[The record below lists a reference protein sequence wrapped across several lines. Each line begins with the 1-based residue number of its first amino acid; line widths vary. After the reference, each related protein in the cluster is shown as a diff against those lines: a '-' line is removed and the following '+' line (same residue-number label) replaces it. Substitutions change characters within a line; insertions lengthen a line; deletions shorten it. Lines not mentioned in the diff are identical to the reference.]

1 MKVLPRLF
9 CLAPLVAASFAFTP
23 KARAVPPPFNPSP
36 QKTAIMREA
45 VNRINLSIEQ
55 KLAEKEIPYNES
67 LNDHLFVRRIYVDLS
82 GTIPTYEQVTSFVRN
97 RDPYKRTRLINQLLA
112 SEGYVSHLYNY
123 LADLFRIQ
131 SQMPGSNLRSDPF
144 IAWLKDSIH
153 QDKPYNRI
161 VYEMI
166 SASGRLHDNPAVG
179 YHLRDIDMK
188 LDHVS
193 FMSKIFLAKDI
204 SCAQCHDH
212 PFEEWTQM
220 DYYSLASF
228 LGGLETKGKATS
240 PDKKKKGKKPG
251 STPSDEVKETMQE
264 FLKSRN
270 FELAIAKKENL
281 SFTRDK
287 EKVKEKAKQFRDAFD
302 RLMNDNRYNVHDK
315 EDAIMKLP
323 DDYQYD
329 DAKPGEEVKPRVLVG
344 AEPKFPR
351 NLSNREQLA
360 QWIASPNNQWF
371 ALTIAN
377 RMWARFFGL
386 GVAEPLHDVEVDDAP
401 NPVLLKTI
409 TEVMIALD
417 FDLRAFSWVLAHTN
431 SYNRLATR
439 KLITEKDDY
448 YFQGPTLRRMT
459 AEQVW
464 DSFVTLLVEDPL
476 RYRSAPSLTLQNI
489 TSAETAITF
498 AESLTQSTGKGK
510 KKSQGQFLLLDSQT
524 GETVLQGGKDMGSSS
539 GDPAAQRVTSG
550 RGKEKLILARASELE
565 QPTPQGHF
573 LRKFGQSERTYVAGA
588 SNLSGSVPQIMELMN
603 GFATEALINQDSLI
617 FKKMKDERS
626 PSKRAEIVFL
636 SVLSRLATPSEQKL
650 LRKTLLKSDEE
661 DMAALIWAL
670 LNTPEFFFI
679 K

>member
-1 MKVLPRLF
+1 
-9 CLAPLVAASFAFTP
+9 
-23 KARAVPPPFNPSP
+23 
-36 QKTAIMREA
+36 
-45 VNRINLSIEQ
+45 
-55 KLAEKEIPYNES
+55 
-67 LNDHLFVRRIYVDLS
+67 
-82 GTIPTYEQVTSFVRN
+82 
-97 RDPYKRTRLINQLLA
+97 
-112 SEGYVSHLYNY
+112 
-123 LADLFRIQ
+123 
-131 SQMPGSNLRSDPF
+131 
-144 IAWLKDSIH
+144 
-153 QDKPYNRI
+153 
-161 VYEMI
+161 
-166 SASGRLHDNPAVG
+166 
-179 YHLRDIDMK
+179 
-188 LDHVS
+188 
-193 FMSKIFLAKDI
+193 
-204 SCAQCHDH
+204 
-212 PFEEWTQM
+212 
-220 DYYSLASF
+220 
-228 LGGLETKGKATS
+228 
-240 PDKKKKGKKPG
+240 
-251 STPSDEVKETMQE
+251 
-264 FLKSRN
+264 
-270 FELAIAKKENL
+270 
-281 SFTRDK
+281 
-287 EKVKEKAKQFRDAFD
+287 
-302 RLMNDNRYNVHDK
+302 
-315 EDAIMKLP
+315 
-323 DDYQYD
+323 
-329 DAKPGEEVKPRVLVG
+329 
-344 AEPKFPR
+344 
-351 NLSNREQLA
+351 
-360 QWIASPNNQWF
+360 
-371 ALTIAN
+371 
-377 RMWARFFGL
+377 MWARFFGL

-661 DMAALIWAL
+661 DMADLIWAL

>member
-1 MKVLPRLF
+1 
-9 CLAPLVAASFAFTP
+9 
-23 KARAVPPPFNPSP
+23 
-36 QKTAIMREA
+36 
-45 VNRINLSIEQ
+45 
-55 KLAEKEIPYNES
+55 
-67 LNDHLFVRRIYVDLS
+67 
-82 GTIPTYEQVTSFVRN
+82 
-97 RDPYKRTRLINQLLA
+97 
-112 SEGYVSHLYNY
+112 
-123 LADLFRIQ
+123 
-131 SQMPGSNLRSDPF
+131 
-144 IAWLKDSIH
+144 
-153 QDKPYNRI
+153 
-161 VYEMI
+161 
-166 SASGRLHDNPAVG
+166 
-179 YHLRDIDMK
+179 
-188 LDHVS
+188 
-193 FMSKIFLAKDI
+193 
-204 SCAQCHDH
+204 
-212 PFEEWTQM
+212 
-220 DYYSLASF
+220 
-228 LGGLETKGKATS
+228 
-240 PDKKKKGKKPG
+240 
-251 STPSDEVKETMQE
+251 
-264 FLKSRN
+264 
-270 FELAIAKKENL
+270 
-281 SFTRDK
+281 
-287 EKVKEKAKQFRDAFD
+287 
-302 RLMNDNRYNVHDK
+302 
-315 EDAIMKLP
+315 
-323 DDYQYD
+323 
-329 DAKPGEEVKPRVLVG
+329 
-344 AEPKFPR
+344 
-351 NLSNREQLA
+351 
-360 QWIASPNNQWF
+360 
-371 ALTIAN
+371 
-377 RMWARFFGL
+377 
-386 GVAEPLHDVEVDDAP
+386 VDDAP

-448 YFQGPTLRRMT
+448 YFPGPTLRRMT

-661 DMAALIWAL
+661 DMADLIWAL

>member
-1 MKVLPRLF
+1 
-9 CLAPLVAASFAFTP
+9 
-23 KARAVPPPFNPSP
+23 
-36 QKTAIMREA
+36 
-45 VNRINLSIEQ
+45 
-55 KLAEKEIPYNES
+55 
-67 LNDHLFVRRIYVDLS
+67 
-82 GTIPTYEQVTSFVRN
+82 
-97 RDPYKRTRLINQLLA
+97 
-112 SEGYVSHLYNY
+112 
-123 LADLFRIQ
+123 
-131 SQMPGSNLRSDPF
+131 
-144 IAWLKDSIH
+144 
-153 QDKPYNRI
+153 
-161 VYEMI
+161 
-166 SASGRLHDNPAVG
+166 VG
-179 YHLRDIDMK
+179 YHLRDVDMK

-228 LGGLETKGKATS
+228 LGGLGTKGKSTS
-240 PDKKKKGKKPG
+240 PDKKKKGNQSA
-251 STPSDEVKETMQE
+251 STPSDAVKETMQE

-281 SFTRDK
+281 SFTRDR
-287 EKVKEKAKQFRDAFD
+287 EKVKEKAKQLRDAFD
-302 RLMNDNRYNVHDK
+302 RLMDDNRYNIHDK
-315 EDAIMKLP
+315 KEAVMKLP

-386 GVAEPLHDVEVDDAP
+386 GAAEPLHNVEVDDAP

-417 FDLRAFSWVLAHTN
+417 FDLRAFSWVLVHTN

-448 YFQGPTLRRMT
+448 FFPGPTLRRMT

-476 RYRSAPSLTLQNI
+476 RYRSAGGLTLQDI
-489 TSAETAITF
+489 TSAETAISFT
-498 AESLTQSTGKGK
+498 ESLTKSSGKGK
-510 KKSQGQFLLLDSQT
+510 KKSQGEFLLLDSQT

-550 RGKEKLILARASELE
+550 RGKETLILARASELE

-617 FKKMKDERS
+617 FRKMKDERS

-636 SVLSRLATPSEQKL
+636 SVLNRLANRAEQKL
-650 LRKTLLKSDEE
+650 LRKTLLKSDDD
-661 DMAALIWAL
+661 DMADLIWAL